1 MTPFNIKNI
10 NDISQIESTGID
22 DRLQATN
29 TYDLIQYGA
38 SLQPD
43 KIALS
48 FIASG
53 NSYDQPI
60 QLSYQNFLQQI
71 NACANLFSSLG
82 TQPTDVISYLLP
94 NLPITHAVLWGAET
108 AGIANPINP
117 LLEADTIKNICIAAN
132 TSIIVALGDSE
143 IWQKVLKIKDDIP
156 SLKTILCISES
167 QAETDQIL
175 NFNQQLQTQPK
186 NQLNF
191 HRTIHKTDIASLYHT
206 GGTTGTPK
214 LAKRTHYN
222 EVCMAW
228 MINTAGGMEQNSQ
241 LLCGLPLFHVNATT
255 ITGLCPFSIG
265 AHVIILSP
273 AGYRDTSII
282 VNFYKIVEFYQ
293 ATFFSTV
300 PTVLSGLLQ
309 IPVGDCQIDSLKY
322 AICGAAPL
330 SIELFKRF
338 EQHTQMKILEGY
350 GLTEGACASAV
361 NPKDGERKVGSVGIR
376 LPYQKI
382 KIAQINHNEITR
394 ESKIDEI
401 GHILIQGPN
410 VFQGYV
416 EEIHNKNNWFGDWF
430 DTGDLGKKD
439 KDGFYW
445 LTGRIKELIIRGGH
459 NIDPLMIEEVFYQLE
474 QVKYAAAIACPHP
487 RVGEIP
493 VVFIELQP
501 DTTLSIDQLMQH
513 AENTIGERAAIPK
526 EIHLIKQIPLTLVG
540 KIFKP
545 KLRWQITQAVFQ
557 RELDPIDTI
566 DQLEIQVSEDK
577 HHGTRV
583 DIIVQSSENIDNI
596 TATIK
601 QKLSGYTLYYEL
613 HCTKN

>member
-1 MTPFNIKNI
+1 
-10 NDISQIESTGID
+10 
-22 DRLQATN
+22 
-29 TYDLIQYGA
+29 
-38 SLQPD
+38 
-43 KIALS
+43 
-48 FIASG
+48 
-53 NSYDQPI
+53 
-60 QLSYQNFLQQI
+60 
-71 NACANLFSSLG
+71 
-82 TQPTDVISYLLP
+82 
-94 NLPITHAVLWGAET
+94 
-108 AGIANPINP
+108 
-117 LLEADTIKNICIAAN
+117 
-132 TSIIVALGDSE
+132 
-143 IWQKVLKIKDDIP
+143 
-156 SLKTILCISES
+156 
-167 QAETDQIL
+167 
-175 NFNQQLQTQPK
+175 
-186 NQLNF
+186 
-191 HRTIHKTDIASLYHT
+191 
-206 GGTTGTPK
+206 
-214 LAKRTHYN
+214 
-222 EVCMAW
+222 
-228 MINTAGGMEQNSQ
+228 
-241 LLCGLPLFHVNATT
+241 
-255 ITGLCPFSIG
+255 
-265 AHVIILSP
+265 
-273 AGYRDTSII
+273 
-282 VNFYKIVEFYQ
+282 
-293 ATFFSTV
+293 
-300 PTVLSGLLQ
+300 
-309 IPVGDCQIDSLKY
+309 
-322 AICGAAPL
+322 
-330 SIELFKRF
+330 
-338 EQHTQMKILEGY
+338 MKILEGY